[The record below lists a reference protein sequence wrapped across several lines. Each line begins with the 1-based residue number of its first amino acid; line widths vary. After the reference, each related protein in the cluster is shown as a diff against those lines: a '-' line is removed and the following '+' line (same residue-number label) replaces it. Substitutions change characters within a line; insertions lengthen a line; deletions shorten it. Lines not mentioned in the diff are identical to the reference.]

1 MGLEWRPGED
11 LPEQRKAE
19 VNLKEGIEVSQARGG
34 GGGGHSRQR
43 KLLEVNEKKKKRAE
57 HGMCWRYVG
66 D

>member
-1 MGLEWRPGED
+1 MEGE
-11 LPEQRKAE
+11 
-19 VNLKEGIEVSQARGG
+19 
-34 GGGGHSRQR
+34 GGGHSRQR